1 MKNKERVKGFLA
13 GVAITLTTTT
23 MITVFATPIE
33 QAINVVYDNYRIIID
48 GADKSDVSEDSKPFI

>member
-1 MKNKERVKGFLA
+1 MEELKMKNKERVKGFLA

-48 GADKSDVSEDSKPFI
+48 GWRQV